1 MKNSLKII
9 FVLLLSSISFT
20 CRSVG
25 DASYQ
30 SPTSSGSSPGST
42 RQKTNDSNAGLT
54 NAKVETAVNSLVGE
68 FRLGGRISVKGV
80 QELPQQNAAV
90 ADLQFDNFEYGVTNE
105 GALVKAKDFNPK
117 SMPKDQSRYPT
128 MEEMFPQRKISYS
141 QDGKA
146 TLSHYTDGRW
156 VLKDVRWGLDTGING
171 NVEVR

>member
-1 MKNSLKII
+1 MRHYFYI
-9 FVLLLSSISFT
+9 FLALLLLNVSFS
-20 CRSVG
+20 CGRAVNE
-25 DASYQ
+25 SYQ

-42 RQKTNDSNAGLT
+42 KQATTITSEGLT
-54 NAKVETAVNSLVGE
+54 SAKVETAVNSLVGD
-68 FRLGGRISVKGV
+68 FRLGGRVSVKGV

-90 ADLQFDNFEYGVTNE
+90 ADLQFDNFEYGITNE
-105 GALVKAKDFNPK
+105 GGLIKAKDFAPK
-117 SMPKDQSRYPT
+117 SMPKDHTNYPT

-171 NVEVR
+171 NVEIR